1 MPANAPIGDWH
12 GKLAWLVGAST
23 GIGRATAALLHT
35 QGARV
40 IVSARNATALGDFVA
55 AHPGSQALPL
65 DVTDHDALRAAA
77 TQIVAQHGGIDLAFY
92 CAGIYTP
99 MRATAFDLDTALR
112 HQQVN
117 YVGALHLL
125 DAVLPTLLAQTTS
138 GPDRSAGSSGSRG
151 GHISLVSSVAGYRGL
166 PQALAYGPTKA
177 ALISLAQTLYL
188 DLQDHGIG
196 VSVINPGYVDTP
208 ATAGNDYHMPALISA
223 EEAAREIARGWQRG
237 DFEIHFPKRFTRSL
251 KALQLLGVVAD
262 RLTFRAIRKVTGL

>member
-1 MPANAPIGDWH
+1 MPANPPIDDWH
-12 GKLAWLVGAST
+12 GKTAWLVGAST
-23 GIGRATAALLHT
+23 GIGRATAAQLHAR
-35 QGARV
+35 GARV
-40 IVSARNATALGDFVA
+40 IVSARNAAALEAFAA

-65 DVTDHDALRAAA
+65 DASDRTAMHAAA
-77 TQIVAQHGGIDLAFY
+77 AKIMAEHGGLDLAFY

-99 MRATAFDLDTALR
+99 MRATAFDLDVALR

-125 DAVLPTLLAQTTS
+125 DAVLPTLLAQARA
-138 GPDRSAGSSGSRG
+138 DRSGAGATGGRRL

-177 ALISLAQTLYL
+177 ALISLAQTLYM
-188 DLQDHGIG
+188 DLQDHGVG

-208 ATAGNDYHMPALISA
+208 ATAGNDYPMPALISA
-223 EEAAREIARGWQRG
+223 DEAAVEIARGWQRG
-237 DFEIHFPKRFTRSL
+237 EFEIHFPKRFSRSL

-262 RLTFRAIRKVTGL
+262 RLTFRTIRKVTGL